1 MASSV
6 APPSPGLRR
15 SIPTRMALLGERLPA
30 DRAAGEGLIGGA
42 LAAHVDA
49 VVAMLTKRAPNFG
62 S

>member
-1 MASSV
+1 
-6 APPSPGLRR
+6 
-15 SIPTRMALLGERLPA
+15 MALLGERLPA